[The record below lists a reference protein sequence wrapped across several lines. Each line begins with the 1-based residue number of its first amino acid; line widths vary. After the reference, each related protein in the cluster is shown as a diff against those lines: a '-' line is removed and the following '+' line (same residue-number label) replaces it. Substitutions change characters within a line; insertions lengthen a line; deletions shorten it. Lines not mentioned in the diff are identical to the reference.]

1 MLIYQSLL
9 CGCLIGWVLFEGC
22 CAKRTADS
30 NLSECLGG
38 VTMRDCGFSD
48 RKSDSECTD
57 FDEEKYT
64 KSPKDSF
71 AILKKKIPGALEI
84 LT

>member
-1 MLIYQSLL
+1 
-9 CGCLIGWVLFEGC
+9 
-22 CAKRTADS
+22 
-30 NLSECLGG
+30 
-38 VTMRDCGFSD
+38 MRDCGFSD

-71 AILKKKIPGALEI
+71 AILKKKTPGALEV